1 MKAIVLLI
9 VAFAA
14 SILGTGFFADR
25 LPFKAMRSASPSD
38 VTLAGLLSA
47 DTQPK
52 THVRSFIVGN
62 SLVNHEA
69 GRGSDLTSVPYWLAR
84 LARADGNTYAMAGT
98 YAFLRDFKAMGPA
111 SNWSF
116 NGVTSA
122 WNSDSPVSFADAD
135 FTSLQI
141 NPLNYVQWRGPT
153 EPYWDDNGTPV
164 GAALEVIDFVTSAE
178 PGIEVLIY
186 EGWADMGSFINGEF
200 PPSPRELAKYHAYN
214 LGEYHEWYLEYV
226 RELKAARPD
235 IDIRLIPVSSA
246 LSTLLTQSPL
256 DQLSPTDLYE
266 DDAPHGTPTKYFL
279 ASLVTYVG
287 TYGKLPPEDFAVP
300 PSVHPLVRS
309 NYAKI
314 IAALGG

>member
-1 MKAIVLLI
+1 MKVVLLLVI
-9 VAFAA
+9 AVAT
-14 SILGTGFFADR
+14 SVLGAGYFTDR
-25 LPFKAMRSASPSD
+25 LPLTAENGARSSD
-38 VTLAGLLSA
+38 VVLANLLSGN
-47 DTQPK
+47 TTPK
-52 THVRSFIVGN
+52 THVRSFIIGN

-84 LARADGNTYAMAGT
+84 LARQDGNTYAMAGT
-98 YAFLRDFKAMGPA
+98 YTLLREFKDKGPE
-111 SNWSF
+111 STWSF

-122 WNSDSPVSFADAD
+122 RNSDGGVSFGDAD
-135 FTSLQI
+135 FTSVQI

-164 GAALEVIDFVTSAE
+164 GATLEVIDVVTAAE

-186 EGWADMGSFINGEF
+186 EGWADMGPFVSGDF
-200 PPSPRELAKYHAYN
+200 PPSPRAFAKYHAYN

-226 RELKAARPD
+226 RELQAARPD
-235 IDIRLIPVSSA
+235 VDIRLIPVSSA

-256 DQLSPTDLYE
+256 NQLSPTDLYE

-287 TYGKLPPEDFAVP
+287 TYGKLPPTDFAVP

-309 NYAKI
+309 NYAEI
-314 IAALGG
+314 VAALGG

>member
-1 MKAIVLLI
+1 MKVILVLMI
-9 VAFAA
+9 AFG
-14 SILGTGFFADR
+14 SSVLGVGYFTDLLHPTAESR
-25 LPFKAMRSASPSD
+25 ARSND
-38 VTLAGLLSA
+38 VVLANLLSRS
-47 DTQPK
+47 TTPK
-52 THVRSFIVGN
+52 THVRSFIIGN

-84 LARADGNTYAMAGT
+84 LARQDGNTYAMAGT
-98 YAFLRDFKAMGPA
+98 YTALRDFQDIGPEA
-111 SNWSF
+111 NWAF
-116 NGVTSA
+116 DGVTNA
-122 WNSDSPVSFADAD
+122 WNADGRVSFADAD
-135 FTSLQI
+135 FTSVQI

-164 GAALEVIDFVTSAE
+164 GAALEVIDVVTAAE

-186 EGWADMGSFINGEF
+186 EGWADMGPFVSGDF
-200 PPSPRELAKYHAYN
+200 PPSAREFAKYHAYN
-214 LGEYHEWYLEYV
+214 LGEYHDWYLEYV

-235 IDIRLIPVSSA
+235 VSIRLIPVSSV

-256 DQLSPTDLYE
+256 NQLSPTDLYE

-287 TYGKLPPEDFAVP
+287 TYGKLPPTDFAVP

-309 NYAKI
+309 NYAEI
-314 IAALGG
+314 VAALGG